1 LSQSAP
7 CSHLQTME
15 SIASYSPSIPSRE
28 GLLVRQSPSSAG
40 AARLVQL
47 ARCVSVATG
56 PSYRDQPPQ
65 SERMGKNVGDD
76 DRDDAIIASRRD
88 ERIEWKYHQGAGRAS
103 SSMSSPSPVSRH
115 PVVRRHHVEQRSHG
129 HLRWQQSS
137 GWHASKG
144 TNTSAAFHP
153 VGRSLSQSHA
163 GGMVPISHEASLPSR
178 SSQMVSS
185 YPPLVSRTNH
195 AYSSSPHWFQAYQ
208 SHHVPPHRPLTSS
221 NRGGHSSSTPVP
233 RSRVIIPKDIIIP
246 KEIVSPSSD
255 VASPA
260 GTAEGE
266 SIGKRSSDSWHSS
279 PSTESAKRIKKA
291 EPLEGGFDKLD
302 LLCSATLGLGRMMEN
317 PTGCSCPKSKCVAL
331 YCDCFK
337 AGRRCNPTT
346 CTCLNCKN
354 TVEESGINGAR
365 SKVCYF
371 IVWFL
376 HRPGGGVLDT

>member
-1 LSQSAP
+1 
-7 CSHLQTME
+7 ME
-15 SIASYSPSIPSRE
+15 SIASYSPSVPARRE
-28 GLLVRQSPSSAG
+28 DLVQQSPSSAG

-47 ARCVSVATG
+47 ARCGTIVAG

-65 SERMGKNVGDD
+65 SERMVKNVGDD

-88 ERIEWKYHQGAGRAS
+88 ERMEWKYHQGAGRSA
-103 SSMSSPSPVSRH
+103 SSMSTPSPVLRH
-115 PVVRRHHVEQRSHG
+115 PVVRRHHVEQRSRG

-137 GWHASKG
+137 EWHASKR
-144 TNTSAAFHP
+144 TNTSGPFQS
-153 VGRSLSQSHA
+153 VGRSLTHSPHA

-178 SSQMVSS
+178 SSQMASS
-185 YPPLVSRTNH
+185 YPPVVSRTNH
-195 AYSSSPHWFQAYQ
+195 AYSSSPHWSQAYQ
-208 SHHVPPHRPLTSS
+208 SPHVPPHRPLTSS
-221 NRGGHSSSTPVP
+221 NRGGHSSCATIP

-266 SIGKRSSDSWHSS
+266 GSIGKRSSDSWHSS
-279 PSTESAKRIKKA
+279 PSTESAKRVKKA
-291 EPLEGGFDKLD
+291 EPLEGGFGKLD

-346 CTCLNCKN
+346 CTCLKCKN
-354 TVEESGINGAR
+354 TVGESGVNGAR

-371 IVWFL
+371 IV
-376 HRPGGGVLDT
+376 